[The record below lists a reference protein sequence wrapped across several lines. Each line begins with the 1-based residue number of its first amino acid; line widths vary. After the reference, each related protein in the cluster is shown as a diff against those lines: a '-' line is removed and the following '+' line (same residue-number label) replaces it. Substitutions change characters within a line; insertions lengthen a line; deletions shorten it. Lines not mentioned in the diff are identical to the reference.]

1 MTDQEK
7 PFEKNMEKSFEESLH
22 DMSVRTQ
29 TYHDQKDIQNILQ
42 LREVLSTMPR
52 FSKSYFRAIEPTTS
66 TRTRLS
72 YAYDVRTFFRF
83 LQENNPV
90 FSKINISDW
99 DIQMLD
105 QLEAA
110 DIEEYQE
117 FLKVYDIDKKMTGV
131 TKEVS
136 QVTNGEKGLK
146 RKMSALRSFFAYY
159 YKRQMIKT
167 NPTVLVDMPKLHEKA
182 IVRLDEGETA
192 ALLDYI
198 EHGGDTLTGQKKI
211 YYEKTRLRDLAIV
224 TLLLGTGIRVSECV
238 GLDIQDVD
246 FRNGGIRVIR
256 KGGSEMIVYFGQE
269 VENALLSYLEVRDT
283 ITPVAGH
290 ENALFYSTQRRRMG
304 VQAVENMVKK
314 YAREITTTKKITPH
328 KLRSTYGT
336 SLYRETGDI
345 YLVADVLGHKD
356 VNTTRKHYAAMD
368 EDRRRRA
375 ASVVKLRET

>member
-1 MTDQEK
+1 MNMDKETDAIQE
-7 PFEKNMEKSFEESLH
+7 PSSVEKTLQDISG
-22 DMSVRTQ
+22 RTQ

-52 FSKSYFRAIEPTTS
+52 FARAYFRAVEATTS
-66 TRTRLS
+66 TRTRIA
-72 YAYDVRTFFRF
+72 YAYDIRTFFRF
-83 LQENNPV
+83 LQDQNPI
-90 FSKINISDW
+90 FAKADINDW
-99 DIQMLD
+99 TLDMLD
-105 QLEAA
+105 KLQAS

-117 FLKVYDIDKKMTGV
+117 FLKVYEIGKDMTGA
-131 TKEVS
+131 TREVS
-136 QVTNGEKGLK
+136 MVTNGEKGLK
-146 RKMSALRSFFAYY
+146 RKMSAIRSFFAYY
-159 YKRQMIKT
+159 YKRQMIKN

-182 IVRLDEGETA
+182 IVRLDDDETA

-198 EHGGDTLTGQKKI
+198 EHGGDRLTGQKKL
-211 YYEKTRLRDLAIV
+211 YYEKTKLRDLAIV
-224 TLLLGTGIRVSECV
+224 TLLLGTGVRVSECV

-246 FRNGGIRVIR
+246 FRNGRIKVIR
-256 KGGSEMIVYFGQE
+256 KGGSEMYVYFGEE
-269 VENALLSYLEVRDT
+269 VEKALLDYLEIREG
-283 ITPVAGH
+283 ITPMPGH
-290 ENALFYSTQRRRMG
+290 ENALFYSTQRKRMG

-345 YLVADVLGHKD
+345 YLVAEVLGHKD

-375 ASVVKLRET
+375 ANAVRLREE

>member
-1 MTDQEK
+1 MNMDKETDAIQE
-7 PFEKNMEKSFEESLH
+7 PSSVEKTLQDISG
-22 DMSVRTQ
+22 RTQ

-52 FSKSYFRAIEPTTS
+52 FARAYFRAVEATTS
-66 TRTRLS
+66 TRTRIA
-72 YAYDVRTFFRF
+72 YAYDIRTFFRF
-83 LQENNPV
+83 LQDQNPI
-90 FSKINISDW
+90 FAKADINDW
-99 DIQMLD
+99 TLDMLD
-105 QLEAA
+105 KLQAS

-117 FLKVYDIDKKMTGV
+117 FLKVYEIGKDMTGA
-131 TKEVS
+131 TREVS
-136 QVTNGEKGLK
+136 MVTNGEKGLK
-146 RKMSALRSFFAYY
+146 RKMSAIRSFFAYY
-159 YKRQMIKT
+159 YKRQMIKN

-182 IVRLDEGETA
+182 IVRLDDDETA

-198 EHGGDTLTGQKKI
+198 EHGGDKLTGQKKL
-211 YYEKTRLRDLAIV
+211 YYEKTKLRDLAIV

-246 FRNGGIRVIR
+246 FRNGRIKVIR
-256 KGGSEMIVYFGQE
+256 KGGSEMYVYFGEE
-269 VENALLSYLEVRDT
+269 VEKALLDYLEIREG
-283 ITPVAGH
+283 ITPMPGH
-290 ENALFYSTQRRRMG
+290 ENALFYSTQRKRMG

-345 YLVADVLGHKD
+345 YLVAEVLGHKD

-375 ASVVKLRET
+375 ANAVRLREE